1 MNLAIPRW
9 LRFAIVGGVNAAID
23 LGIFVVLLYA
33 FGWSPIA
40 AHTAGFLAA
49 VINSYVMN
57 KLWTFQD
64 RDWSR
69 RAIWRGLRFFA
80 VAFGGWLVGAAV
92 IALAVPAFP
101 ALVAKLLAIGAT
113 FVWNYTLSRLWV
125 FTDAPPDRSANP

>member
-1 MNLAIPRW
+1 MIAAIPRW
-9 LRFAIVGGVNAAID
+9 LRFGLVGCVNAAID
-23 LGIFVVLLYA
+23 LGIFVILHYA
-33 FGWSPIA
+33 LGWSPIA

-49 VINSYVMN
+49 VVNSYVMN

-64 RDWSR
+64 KDWSR

-92 IALAVPAFP
+92 IALAVPAIP
-101 ALVAKLLAIGAT
+101 ALAAKLLAIAAT

-125 FTDAPPDRSANP
+125 FNGAS

>member
-1 MNLAIPRW
+1 MIAAIPRW
-9 LRFAIVGGVNAAID
+9 LRFGLVGCVNAAID

-33 FGWSPIA
+33 FSWSPIA

-49 VINSYVMN
+49 VVNSYVMN

-64 RDWSR
+64 KDWSR
-69 RAIWRGLRFFA
+69 RAIGRALRFFA

-92 IALAVPAFP
+92 IALAVPAIP
-101 ALVAKLLAIGAT
+101 ALAAKLLAIFAT

-125 FTDAPPDRSANP
+125 FTEAPSS